1 METKDMIRDLVYS
14 IADGNA
20 VEIENNFNAVMAQKV
35 SAALDDYRV
44 DVAKTMFNP
53 PEETE

>member
-1 METKDMIRDLVYS
+1 METKDIIRDLVYA

-44 DVAKTMFNP
+44 DLAKTMFNP

>member
-1 METKDMIRDLVYS
+1 METKDIIRDLVYA
-14 IADGNA
+14 ITDGNA

-35 SAALDDYRV
+35 SAALANYREGL
-44 DVAKTMFNP
+44 AKIMFNP